1 MPGPVPV
8 GLPSRRGD
16 GAAGAAS
23 SAARDD
29 GRMPTTRSTARRT
42 SSAVVAGAVVALL
55 AACTPDDGPEPAPGP
70 SVTTA
75 TAEPGEPAET
85 SPPAPAPEPGLV
97 VVPEVRVDVTEVA
110 TGLPAPWGL
119 AALADGTLLVSL
131 RDERRLVVVDPAT
144 GAVEPVAGPGADD
157 LRDGTVA
164 RGESGLLGVA
174 VGPQG
179 SAAPGEVFVYRTADG
194 GNEVLR
200 GTLAGRELSGLTPIL
215 QGVPAAS
222 THDGGRLAFGPDG
235 FLYATTG
242 DAQQRGAAQVAGALN
257 GKILRLTVDGDP
269 APGNPDPTSPVWSLG
284 HRNVQGVAWDVTG
297 RMLASEFGQ
306 ETFDE
311 LNVVVPGGN
320 YGWPEVEGVGGAPSG
335 FVDPV
340 ATWATSDA
348 SPSGLAVTR
357 EGAYLAGLRG
367 ETLWRVPFLSPDG
380 GASADAFGAPQ
391 AVLTDRGRLRA
402 VLVDPAT
409 PAGDDGSA
417 VLYVLTNNTD
427 GRGDPRD
434 GDDRLLRVAVA
445 PAG

>member
-1 MPGPVPV
+1 MRRRRTPDPGP
-8 GLPSRRGD
+8 RD
-16 GAAGAAS
+16 AAGRPARVAALAVALALVGVSGCTADDARAPSPAPS
-23 SAARDD
+23 SAADPPSETE
-29 GRMPTTRSTARRT
+29 PTAQAPS
-42 SSAVVAGAVVALL
+42 G
-55 AACTPDDGPEPAPGP
+55 DPAPGP
-70 SVTTA
+70 A
-75 TAEPGEPAET
+75 
-85 SPPAPAPEPGLV
+85 LV
-97 VVPEVRVDVTEVA
+97 VVPEVRVDVADVA

-119 AALADGTLLVSL
+119 AALGDGTLLVSL

-144 GAVEPVAGPGADD
+144 GGVEPVTGPGADD

-174 VGPQG
+174 VGPARSG
-179 SAAPGEVFVYRTADG
+179 APGEVFVYRTAAG

-200 GTLAGRELSGLTPIL
+200 GSLAGRELSTLTPVV
-215 QGVPAAS
+215 QGIPAAS

-235 FLYATTG
+235 FLYVTTG
-242 DAQQRGAAQVAGALN
+242 DAQQRAAAQDLGALA
-257 GKILRLTVDGDP
+257 GKILRVTVEGAP
-269 APGNPDPTSPVWSLG
+269 APGNPDPASPVWSLG
-284 HRNVQGVAWDVTG
+284 HRNVQGVGWDATG
-297 RMLASEFGQ
+297 RMLAAEFGQ
-306 ETFDE
+306 DTWDE
-311 LNVVVPGGN
+311 LNVVVPGGS
-320 YGWPEVEGVGGAPSG
+320 YGWPDVEGTGGAASG

-340 ATWATSDA
+340 VTWATSDA

-367 ETLWRVPFLSPDG
+367 ERLWRVPFASPDG
-380 GASADAFGAPQ
+380 GPSADAFGAPQ

-409 PAGDDGSA
+409 PPGDDGSA

-434 GDDRLLRVAVA
+434 GDDRLLRVAVT

>member
-1 MPGPVPV
+1 
-8 GLPSRRGD
+8 
-16 GAAGAAS
+16 
-23 SAARDD
+23 
-29 GRMPTTRSTARRT
+29 MPTTRSTARRAWP
-42 SSAVVAGAVVALL
+42 SVAVSAAVALL

-75 TAEPGEPAET
+75 TAAPSEPAET
-85 SPPAPAPEPGLV
+85 SSPAPEPGLV
-97 VVPEVRVDVTEVA
+97 VVPEVRVDVAEVA
-110 TGLPAPWGL
+110 AGLPAPWGL

-144 GAVEPVAGPGADD
+144 GAVEPVTGPGADD

-164 RGESGLLGVA
+164 RGEAGLLGVA
-174 VGPQG
+174 VGPADG
-179 SAAPGEVFVYRTADG
+179 AAPGEVFVYRTAAG

-200 GTLAGRELSGLTPIL
+200 GTLTGRELSALTPIV
-215 QGVPAAS
+215 QGIPAAS

-235 FLYATTG
+235 YLYVTTG
-242 DAQQRGAAQVAGALN
+242 DAQQRGASQVAGALN
-257 GKILRLTVDGDP
+257 GKILRLTVDGGP
-269 APGNPDPTSPVWSLG
+269 APGNPDPASPVWSLG

-297 RMLASEFGQ
+297 RMLVSEFGQ
-306 ETFDE
+306 DTFDE

-320 YGWPEVEGVGGAPSG
+320 YGWPEVEGVGGASSG

-367 ETLWRVPFLSPDG
+367 ETLWRVPFASPEG

-409 PAGDDGSA
+409 PLGDDGRA

-434 GDDRLLRVAVA
+434 GDDRLLRVAVT

>member
-1 MPGPVPV
+1 MPADRSSVPRAWPAV
-8 GLPSRRGD
+8 VV
-16 GAAGAAS
+16 GAA
-23 SAARDD
+23 
-29 GRMPTTRSTARRT
+29 
-42 SSAVVAGAVVALL
+42 VVLL

-70 SVTTA
+70 SVTT
-75 TAEPGEPAET
+75 TAPGPSVTNAPET
-85 SPPAPAPEPGLV
+85 GGVETTAPVPAPALV

-110 TGLPAPWGL
+110 AGLSAPWGL

-131 RDERRLVVVDPAT
+131 RDERGLVVVDPAT
-144 GAVEPVAGPGADD
+144 GAVEPVTGPGADD

-164 RGESGLLGVA
+164 TGEAGVLGVA
-174 VGPQG
+174 VGPEG
-179 SAAPGEVFVYRTADG
+179 GAAPGEVFVYRTADG

-200 GTLAGRELSGLTPIL
+200 GTLAGRELSSLTPVL

-235 FLYATTG
+235 FLYVTTG

-257 GKILRLTVDGDP
+257 GKILRLTVDGAP
-269 APGNPDPTSPVWSLG
+269 APGNPDPASPVWSLG
-284 HRNVQGVAWDVTG
+284 HRNVQGIAWDVTG

-306 ETFDE
+306 DTFDE

-320 YGWPEVEGVGGAPSG
+320 YGWPEVEGVGGAASG

-340 ATWATSDA
+340 ATWSTAEA

-367 ETLWRVPFLSPDG
+367 QTLWRVPFATPDG
-380 GASADAFGAPQ
+380 GGSADAFGPPQ

-409 PAGDDGSA
+409 PLGGDGSA

-434 GDDRLLRVAVA
+434 GDDRLLRVTVT

>member
-1 MPGPVPV
+1 MV
-8 GLPSRRGD
+8 G
-16 GAAGAAS
+16 
-23 SAARDD
+23 
-29 GRMPTTRSTARRT
+29 T
-42 SSAVVAGAVVALL
+42 AVVLL

-75 TAEPGEPAET
+75 TAEPSEPAE
-85 SPPAPAPEPGLV
+85 SSAPAPEPGLA

-131 RDERRLVVVDPAT
+131 RDERGLVVVDPAS
-144 GAVEPVAGPGADD
+144 GAVEPVTGPGADD

-164 RGESGLLGVA
+164 TGESGLLGVA
-174 VGPQG
+174 VGPEG

-200 GTLAGRELSGLTPIL
+200 GTLADRELSALTPIL

-235 FLYATTG
+235 FLYVTTG
-242 DAQQRGAAQVAGALN
+242 DAQQRGTAQVAGALN
-257 GKILRLTVDGDP
+257 GKILRLTVDGAP
-269 APGNPDPTSPVWSLG
+269 APGNPDPASPVWSLG

-306 ETFDE
+306 DTFDE

-320 YGWPEVEGVGGAPSG
+320 YGWPEVEGVGGAASG

-340 ATWATSDA
+340 ATWSTSDA

-367 ETLWRVPFLSPDG
+367 QALWRVPFATPDG
-380 GASADAFGAPQ
+380 GTSADAFGPPQ

-409 PAGDDGSA
+409 PLGADGSS

-434 GDDRLLRVAVA
+434 GDDRLLRVAVT
-445 PAG
+445 PAA

>member
-1 MPGPVPV
+1 MPAHP
-8 GLPSRRGD
+8 
-16 GAAGAAS
+16 
-23 SAARDD
+23 
-29 GRMPTTRSTARRT
+29 STARRWWP
-42 SSAVVAGAVVALL
+42 AVVVGAAVVLL

-75 TAEPGEPAET
+75 APGTGEPTATGGSVET
-85 SPPAPAPEPGLV
+85 TTPAPGPGLV

-131 RDERRLVVVDPAT
+131 RDERGLVVVDPASGAAEPVT
-144 GAVEPVAGPGADD
+144 GAGADD

-164 RGESGLLGVA
+164 TGESGLLGVA
-174 VGPQG
+174 VGPEG

-200 GTLAGRELSGLTPIL
+200 GTLAGRELSALAPIL

-235 FLYATTG
+235 YLYVTTG

-257 GKILRLTVDGDP
+257 GKILRLTVDGAP
-269 APGNPDPTSPVWSLG
+269 APGNPDPASPVWSLG

-306 ETFDE
+306 DTFDE

-320 YGWPEVEGVGGAPSG
+320 YGWPEVEGVGGAVSG

-340 ATWATSDA
+340 ATWSTSDA

-367 ETLWRVPFLSPDG
+367 QTLWRVPFATPDAG
-380 GASADAFGAPQ
+380 GSADAFGPPQ
-391 AVLTDRGRLRA
+391 ALLTDRGRLRA

-409 PAGDDGSA
+409 PLGDDGSS

-427 GRGDPRD
+427 GRGDPRA
-434 GDDRLLRVAVA
+434 GDDRLLRVVVA

>member
-1 MPGPVPV
+1 MLV
-8 GLPSRRGD
+8 GVVVG
-16 GAAGAAS
+16 
-23 SAARDD
+23 
-29 GRMPTTRSTARRT
+29 
-42 SSAVVAGAVVALL
+42 VAG
-55 AACTPDDGPEPAPGP
+55 CTADEAR
-70 SVTTA
+70 
-75 TAEPGEPAET
+75 E
-85 SPPAPAPEPGLV
+85 PAPAPSSATTTASEPGPTAEAPTAEPTSGPGLV
-97 VVPEVRVDVTEVA
+97 VVPEVRVDVADVA

-119 AALADGTLLVSL
+119 AASADGTLLVSL
-131 RDERRLVVVDPAT
+131 RGERRLVVVDPAT
-144 GAVEPVAGPGADD
+144 GAVEPVTGPGADD
-157 LRDGTVA
+157 LHDGTVA

-174 VGPQG
+174 VGSDG
-179 SAAPGEVFVYRTADG
+179 SAAPGEVFVYRTASG

-200 GTLAGRELSGLTPIL
+200 GTLAGRELSVLTPVL
-215 QGVPAAS
+215 QGIPAAS

-235 FLYATTG
+235 YLYVTTG
-242 DAQQRGAAQVAGALN
+242 DAQQRGGAQDAGTLN
-257 GKILRLTVDGDP
+257 GKILRVTVDGAP
-269 APGNPDPTSPVWSLG
+269 APGNPDPASPVWSLG
-284 HRNVQGVAWDVTG
+284 HRNVQGIGWDVTG
-297 RMLASEFGQ
+297 RMLAAEFGQ
-306 ETFDE
+306 DTFDE

-320 YGWPEVEGVGGAPSG
+320 YGWPEVEGSGGAASG

-367 ETLWRVPFLSPDG
+367 ETLWRVPFVSPDG

-391 AVLTDRGRLRA
+391 SVLADRGRLRA

-409 PAGDDGSA
+409 PLGDDGSG

-434 GDDRLLRVAVA
+434 GDDRLLRVTLA